1 MSRDSLI
8 AYVTVNQR
16 RWYTTCGVTCTHCLS
31 EITCKKFSL
40 QALSLHLL
48 LPLCCKLFTHHHHHQ
63 TTTHTTKPQIV
74 MPIQYHDASY
84 SIGLHRHHALIQV
97 HEHNV
102 TTCSHHI
109 YPSSLEIT
117 TTSNTTIP
125 TQIRPNTN
133 HEVSIAHCR
142 HTHPHPHLIRVVHH
156 LLKDVFYIQTR
167 TTQSWLSCHSQQVNY
182 QKHI

>member
-63 TTTHTTKPQIV
+63 TTTHITKPQIV

-84 SIGLHRHHALIQV
+84 SIGLHCHHALIQV
-97 HEHNV
+97 HEHGV

-133 HEVSIAHCR
+133 HEVSIAHCPPYPSPSP
-142 HTHPHPHLIRVVHH
+142 PH
-156 LLKDVFYIQTR
+156 
-167 TTQSWLSCHSQQVNY
+167 
-182 QKHI
+182 